1 MAKNKN
7 TLILLNNLLISW
19 LLLQMDLPKK
29 EILNMALPT
38 DYSNGKYLKKFAAM
52 GPYLR
57 EKQSLNGCYFFDSL
71 VVCVN
76 ANIAP
81 EKREFW
87 GWWLKLVATSENF
100 EFSYQ
105 FGLYN
110 SHGSWQVKALKDAA
124 TQEAIE
130 KNLISFHQKLSR
142 QLSELE
148 LTLLPSPLMTELKLE
163 LSA

>member
-1 MAKNKN
+1 
-7 TLILLNNLLISW
+7 
-19 LLLQMDLPKK
+19 
-29 EILNMALPT
+29 MALPT

-57 EKQSLNGCYFFDSL
+57 EKQSINGCYFFDSL
-71 VVCVN
+71 AVCVN

-87 GWWLKLVATSENF
+87 GWWLKLVATNNGF
-100 EFSYQ
+100 EFTYQ
-105 FGLYN
+105 LGLYN
-110 SHGSWQVKALKDAA
+110 SHGSWQVKVPKDAA
-124 TQEAIE
+124 VTANVE
-130 KNLISFHQKLSR
+130 KNLVSFHQALSN

-148 LTLLPSPLMTELKLE
+148 LTLRPSPLMTELKLE